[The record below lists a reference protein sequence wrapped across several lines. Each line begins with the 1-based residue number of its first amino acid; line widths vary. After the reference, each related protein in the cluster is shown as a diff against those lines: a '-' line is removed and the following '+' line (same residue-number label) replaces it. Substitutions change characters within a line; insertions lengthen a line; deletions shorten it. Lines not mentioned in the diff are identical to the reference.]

1 MVRRNLTSTVKNSSE
16 KTKHLSSL
24 GLRDKTRA
32 GGGRDSNKKL
42 SKYRTLSLSLSLSPR
57 EKDVKKCHIYKV
69 ISGLVR
75 W

>member
-42 SKYRTLSLSLSLSPR
+42 SNYRNSLSLSLSPR